1 MALPSCTSLP
11 FKAIDMWS
19 IGQEPRLCH
28 NSGRG
33 SECERERLPVCWFI
47 LRDVH
52 LHRAAF
58 WCSLRKI
65 DDDVSYY
72 GFLPVYLFD
81 SETSSWNSTA
91 VFLFHLFHWSMKALE
106 VPDGSGPSSLADLSA
121 QAASLQ
127 KCSGEIFL
135 ASFRWKHIDDGKS
148 TDRYSLRHLRHF
160 QIREWP
166 IYTAELVH
174 FSISWSFHVELT
186 YVCPQFSI
194 IPCEGG
200 KQNHLLAENDI
211 YIYVVSCCKLLRV
224 VFWVWG
230 GSRCSRERTRSIS
243 WIWSLAIWASRTLK
257 PFPGPTPKTMVQW
270 CLSRGFHWVRILEHP
285 SFGWRLKNRAFWVCQ
300 FSTLCPSWHQSAR
313 IKNEKCRKF
322 LEQPPQPA
330 TSIAVHT
337 KPRDVLCSVS
347 MHAVFTSCS

>member
-1 MALPSCTSLP
+1 M
-11 FKAIDMWS
+11 
-19 IGQEPRLCH
+19 
-28 NSGRG
+28 
-33 SECERERLPVCWFI
+33 
-47 LRDVH
+47 
-52 LHRAAF
+52 
-58 WCSLRKI
+58 
-65 DDDVSYY
+65 
-72 GFLPVYLFD
+72 
-81 SETSSWNSTA
+81 
-91 VFLFHLFHWSMKALE
+91 
-106 VPDGSGPSSLADLSA
+106 
-121 QAASLQ
+121 
-127 KCSGEIFL
+127 
-135 ASFRWKHIDDGKS
+135 
-148 TDRYSLRHLRHF
+148 
-160 QIREWP
+160 
-166 IYTAELVH
+166 
-174 FSISWSFHVELT
+174 T
-186 YVCPQFSI
+186 Y
-194 IPCEGG
+194 
-200 KQNHLLAENDI
+200 I

-347 MHAVFTSCS
+347 MHAVFTSCR